1 MEEVDQCGLSP
12 WCCIWLLLVTFPLL
26 PSSQDVRS
34 TTLKHPPPGWTDASE
49 NINQSKASLSWTAS
63 VKCSSHNDEQV
74 TIRAYLSSNQLER
87 LGRGRWFLCLD
98 EITGRREEEHG
109 RECFSCT
116 TYKLKSCLLSNI
128 NKCGKHYNKTAIIK
142 KLKRKTFRLRVQIW
156 GYSNKTRHK
165 TKKWEALPLPSCYGK
180 TSLFPPET
188 RSHLRF

>member
-1 MEEVDQCGLSP
+1 MTLQETIRAWELCLIQRTDWFLGGLKRWWHYWKVMKGWERSLDGGSRSVCLSP

-26 PSSQDVRS
+26 PGIQDVRS
-34 TTLKHPPPGWTDASE
+34 TTLKHPPPGWIDASE

-87 LGRGRWFLCLD
+87 LGRGRWLLCLD

-109 RECFSCT
+109 RECFTCT

-142 KLKRKTFRLRVQIW
+142 
-156 GYSNKTRHK
+156 N
-165 TKKWEALPLPSCYGK
+165 
-180 TSLFPPET
+180 
-188 RSHLRF
+188 